1 MSDYSDPDDYDN
13 FYAYG
18 DWWNPFDSPDD
29 YDDYLF
35 YDGYDDSYD
44 DCDYDDTSES
54 DCKDEDLAAYMAH
67 LTSSE
72 YELFHVTPIHPLWK
86 IYGVIPCQFTQR
98 IKPHPFK
105 FAQIWFV
112 G

>member
-1 MSDYSDPDDYDN
+1 MSDYSDPDDYPD
-13 FYAYG
+13 FYAYGG

-44 DCDYDDTSES
+44 DCDYDEDSES
-54 DCKDEDLAAYMAH
+54 DSKDEDLAAYMKH

-72 YELFHVTPIHPLWK
+72 YSVLLSKNAVCALQINYKLF
-86 IYGVIPCQFTQR
+86 
-98 IKPHPFK
+98 PFPFLLEK
-105 FAQIWFV
+105 SCTEQTINSLS
-112 G
+112 